1 MIISKSK
8 GVWLIRIYLGR
19 DKQGKRKWYSEQFRA
34 PSKTLARDKERELE
48 SKYKNRIRSCA
59 EFTTLEEYI
68 NEWMQQVKWQ
78 VETSTYR
85 TYSVHCKK
93 LLPVVGHLKLY
104 ELDGSKIKFLLS
116 KEFADLAPRTQK
128 NIYSTLRNILRCAIE
143 DRIIHQDVMLGFK
156 LPYVPKVERFV
167 LSREE
172 ISRYITVCQGY
183 KYGLVLKLLAI
194 TGARLSE
201 IVGLTWDMINFNEN
215 AIIIN
220 QALDTFA
227 RELKPNTKTENS
239 RRMVYL
245 DKETV
250 AQLNAHKKAQLTK
263 KVLLINESKCLVF
276 RMDNGRPMLY
286 SSIYKTHKYVLK
298 KANIGRH
305 IRIHDLRHSVI
316 TLLLTEGVPVIQ
328 VASLVGQDVKTTT
341 GIYAHTTRRG
351 TAVKF

>member
-1 MIISKSK
+1 VHPFY
-8 GVWLIRIYLGR
+8 VWNVFVAITFYQTGMHFWRQYQCFICLFYLFLGLTASFSGQ
-19 DKQGKRKWYSEQFRA
+19 KV
-34 PSKTLARDKERELE
+34 
-48 SKYKNRIRSCA
+48 
-59 EFTTLEEYI
+59 EFITLEEYI

-78 VETSTYR
+78 VEKSTYR

-116 KEFADLAPRTQK
+116 QEFADLAPRTQK

-167 LSREE
+167 LNREE